1 MTKPIPNQQVL
12 DEQLADQ
19 EFTRI
24 WKATELADRIATML
38 IAYRAKHRLTQT
50 ALARQLGMRQPAIAR
65 LEAGEH
71 TPSIQTLVRLA
82 ESLGIEIHL
91 RVTPAGIQLQHSA

>member
-1 MTKPIPNQQVL
+1 MTKPIPNHQIL
-12 DEQLADQ
+12 DEQLADP
-19 EFTRI
+19 EFARI
-24 WKATELADRIATML
+24 WKATELADLIATML

-71 TPSIQTLVRLA
+71 TPSIQTLVKLA
-82 ESLGIEIHL
+82 EGLGIEIQL
-91 RVTPAGIQLQHSA
+91 RVTPAGIQLQRSA